1 MKIRR
6 RGNDPDFWRL
16 ARSFLHDYLPLTRN
30 LSKRTAETYK
40 QSLNCF
46 LAFLK
51 EALGVERNLVCFEHM
66 KRDVLKEYVAW
77 MQEAR
82 SYSVKTINLRLT
94 SVKSFLRYCS
104 EEDPAL
110 VDIYNGARSIRGL
123 KDEKKPV
130 RYLTQ
135 AATTA
140 LLRASGTARAKDRR
154 NTVLLIMMY
163 DSAARV
169 QELCRI
175 RLCDLRLCARSPF
188 VTLVGKGRKSRNVP
202 LMGKTVDHLEGYL
215 KEFHPK
221 WPNCDAS
228 RPLFYSIRDG
238 SPHALSTDSVSL
250 ILRRGADSARRQCA
264 EVPEDMH
271 CHLIRKTR
279 AMDLYQQGIPLP
291 LIMQMLGHES
301 MSTTSAFYAFA
312 TLEMMSEA
320 INGSSPQAAAVEPT
334 WQNKRCLDALYS
346 LD

>member
-16 ARSFLHDYLPLTRN
+16 ARSFLHEYLPLARN
-30 LSKRTAETYK
+30 LSERTAETYK
-40 QSLNCF
+40 QSLSCF
-46 LAFLK
+46 LAFLI
-51 EALGVERNLVCFEHM
+51 EALGIERRSVCFEDM
-66 KRDVLKEYVAW
+66 KRDVLKEYVNW
-77 MQEAR
+77 MQATK

-94 SVKSFLRYCS
+94 SIKSFLKYCS

-110 VDIYNGARSIRGL
+110 VDIYNGAQSIRGL

-140 LLRASGTARAKDRR
+140 LLKASGTVRAKDRR
-154 NTVLLIMMY
+154 NTMLLIMMY

-169 QELCRI
+169 QELCKI
-175 RLCDLRLCARSPF
+175 RLCDLHLHARSPF
-188 VTLVGKGRKSRNVP
+188 VTLIGKGKKRRNVP

-221 WPNCDAS
+221 WPNTDVS
-228 RPLFYSIRDG
+228 RPLFYSIRDR

-250 ILRRGADSARRQCA
+250 VLKRSADLARSRCA
-264 EVPEDMH
+264 EVPEDVH

-291 LIMQMLGHES
+291 FIMQMLGHES

-320 INGSSPQAAAVEPT
+320 INSSSPQAATVEPA